1 MYHNCVRNALMK
13 DGWTITHD
21 PLVIRWGAKD
31 MFVDLGAELF
41 LSAEKAGRKIA
52 VEIKSFI
59 GTSEIQDLRNALGQ
73 FILYQDVL
81 YRIDP
86 ERVLYLALRDTV
98 FENIF
103 EEPIGKLLLENNR
116 LQLVMFN
123 VHEEVIT
130 KWIP

>member
-1 MYHNCVRNALMK
+1 MK